1 MPVYFSLGAL
11 LKQHKNTQHL
21 AGKWQ
26 SLSNQQLTFSRWSC
40 PIQASCWI
48 GYCANVATI
57 GSLVQNLQ
65 VKLVFHV
72 CLRQQSIA
80 ISQANFK
87 INRTSIDANSLHQ
100 AALKH
105 LIANRVHL
113 NSWSCIFYSRRK
125 YIGFC
130 VWFQFNFKC
139 LPIKFV
145 KKENFYVLEN

>member
-1 MPVYFSLGAL
+1 MAKS
-11 LKQHKNTQHL
+11 KQSTVNVQ
-21 AGKWQ
+21 Q
-26 SLSNQQLTFSRWSC
+26 MELSNSSKLLNRLLRKRRYDRKSRPEPAGEVSFS
-40 PIQASCWI
+40 
-48 GYCANVATI
+48 
-57 GSLVQNLQ
+57 
-65 VKLVFHV
+65 
-72 CLRQQSIA
+72 CLFETARQQSIA

-139 LPIKFV
+139 LQIKFV